1 MKRTTLLPFIFCWCS
16 LSVYGQEALDSLRT
30 ILNESNQDTTLVGTL
45 SKIGDVFYYEGQA
58 DSAIYYWEKGKEKAD
73 KILQKELTLEIKLTT
88 QRLNAILYNDLAYL
102 YVGKGNYDKALGYF
116 RNSIRYREL
125 LKDTSGILQGYS
137 NIGYLYIQ
145 KGQTDSALFYNKRVL
160 DLAQRYKLKEQE
172 GISYMQVAVLY
183 TKIGLI
189 EEALEHLK
197 NAQKIFTKIN
207 NPKAEAIVLNNIAK
221 VYVDMEEY
229 NTALEYFF
237 KSLELKYT
245 DNDMLS
251 IANTYNNIGAAYQR
265 VEELSL
271 AKKYDFLALEF
282 FDKAKNTRGKATV
295 LNNIGNLYV
304 DLDQTDSAMILF
316 QQSLAL
322 RQEIHDKSGIAY
334 SLFNIAKIEHRN
346 HQLEQAVNHL
356 KKAYTLA
363 DETTDYNLLQK
374 IAKELYT
381 IYKVEK
387 KYEEALY
394 YHEQLLRF
402 KELILNQ
409 KNLESLNRLKWQ
421 KSISEFQPKVK
432 PVIKKD
438 EKTNTIPTKVIL
450 IVLGVLGLLVV
461 FLVRKR

>member
-1 MKRTTLLPFIFCWCS
+1 MKRTTLLSFIFCWCS
-16 LSVYGQEALDSLRT
+16 LFAYGQEALDSLRSV
-30 ILNESNQDTTLVGTL
+30 LNTTHQDTTLVGTL
-45 SKIGDVFYYEGQA
+45 SKIGDVFYYGGQA
-58 DSAIYYWEKGKEKAD
+58 DSAIYYWEKGRAVADAVLEKEIPEA
-73 KILQKELTLEIKLTT
+73 QKLTA
-88 QRLNAILYNDLAYL
+88 QRFNAILYNDLAYL
-102 YVGKGNYDKALGYF
+102 YIGKGNYDKALGYF
-116 RNSIRYREL
+116 RKSIRYREL

-172 GISYMQVAVLY
+172 GISSMQVAVLY

-207 NPKAEAIVLNNIAK
+207 KPKAEAIVLNNIAK
-221 VYVDMEEY
+221 VYMDLEEY

-245 DNDMLS
+245 DNDRLS
-251 IANTYNNIGAAYQR
+251 IGNTYTNIGAAYQR
-265 VEELSL
+265 IEELSL
-271 AKKYDFLALEF
+271 AKKYDFLALEY
-282 FDKAKNTRGKATV
+282 FDKANNKRGKATV

-304 DLDQTDSAMILF
+304 DLGQTDSAMILF

-322 RQEIHDKSGIAY
+322 RQEIHDKAGIAY
-334 SLFNIAKIEHRN
+334 SLFNIAKIEYRN
-346 HQLEQAVNHL
+346 HQLEQAVNRL

-374 IAKELYT
+374 IAKEIYT

-387 KYEEALY
+387 KYEEALN

-421 KSISEFQPKVK
+421 KSISEFPQKVK
-432 PVIKKD
+432 PVIMKD
-438 EKTNTIPTKVIL
+438 EKINTIPTKVIL
-450 IVLGVLGLLVV
+450 LVLGVLGLLVV
-461 FLVRKR
+461 FWVRKR